1 MAPHTSVPRRNG
13 ERGFPIWLS
22 PAERLRALL
31 AYAVLAPS
39 RHNSQPWLFD
49 ITGPEVRI
57 SSDPRRALP
66 RADPVGRQRVMACGA
81 ALENLCVAAAAYGQ
95 ATSVEVL
102 AGVHPDGVLARVR
115 LEEPRRPTELEEA
128 MFAAMAARRTSRVAF
143 DERGAP
149 AGFIAQLAREASGR
163 GAILR
168 VVEEGCRRAV
178 AESIREADRTQ
189 WEDPKFTAELDAW
202 SRPDASRCSDGLP
215 PEARGKS
222 SPETALDRLVAR
234 LRTPRR
240 AAAEQRRDRQYALHG
255 PVLAV
260 LSTPE
265 DAARDWVC
273 AGRAFQRILLT
284 AATAGLS
291 SSGFSAAIEVPRAR
305 EQLRTTLGETA
316 FPQVVFRLGYATAQA
331 RPTPRRSVDE
341 VLRYYGNDAPSHALA
356 RRIK

>member
-1 MAPHTSVPRRNG
+1 MAPHTRGG

-31 AYAVLAPS
+31 AFAVLAPS

-57 SSDPRRALP
+57 SSDVRRALLH
-66 RADPVGRQRVMACGA
+66 ADPSGRQRVMACGA

-95 ATSVEVL
+95 ETSVEVL
-102 AGVHPDGVLARVR
+102 AGVHPEGVLARLR

-128 MFAAMAARRTSRVAF
+128 MFGAMSARRTSRVAF

-163 GAILR
+163 RAILR

-178 AESIREADRTQ
+178 AEIIREADRSQ
-189 WEDPKFTAELDAW
+189 WEDPKFAAELDAW
-202 SRPDASRCSDGLP
+202 GRPDASRWSDGLP

-240 AAAEQRRDRQYALHG
+240 AAEEQRRDRQYALHA

-260 LSTPE
+260 LSTPA
-265 DAARDWVC
+265 DAARDWIG
-273 AGRAFQRILLT
+273 AGRAFQRVLLI
-284 AATAGLS
+284 AASAGLS
-291 SSGFSAAIEVPRAR
+291 SSGFSSAVEVPDAR
-305 EQLRTTLGETA
+305 ERLRTTLGETA
-316 FPQVVFRLGYATAQA
+316 FPQVVFRLGYATAKA
-331 RPTPRRSVDE
+331 RPTPRRSVDD

-356 RRIK
+356 RRIR